1 MGRLGPLRALVGAT
15 KLIVSGTKL
24 IVRGEGGGPGESKTR
39 KPRDAADGR
48 RPETAK
54 LIVILFW
61 EKIPGGRGGE
71 KLIII

>member
-48 RPETAK
+48 RPVWAK
-54 LIVILFW
+54 LIVILF
-61 EKIPGGRGGE
+61 GRKFPEGE
-71 KLIII
+71 GARS